1 MRRSILA
8 LLTVIGVGI
17 THAVQAAPVSREL
30 VFKGAGDVELAGTLL
45 LPESA
50 TESAPAPAVLIIA
63 GSGPTDRDGNTV
75 ILPLKIDTLKQ
86 IAEALADRGYASF
99 RFDKRVTGAARSKM
113 PAGPAMADY
122 VAFDNF
128 VHDVRL
134 AFKTM
139 VDQPE
144 TADQQSVMLGH
155 SEGGLL
161 ALLAT
166 DSSDRSDHDAPAA
179 PNEPDRSP
187 QPAAVVLAASP
198 GRNLGVIIE
207 SQIAAALRAQNA
219 PEATTNNLLDSLEA
233 AIDLMKRDGIL
244 LEELHP
250 ALKPIFP
257 PHHEKFLQPLLT
269 HEPILLAKRS
279 TLPVLILQGEK
290 DLQISPTLDAQP
302 LMTALESRS
311 NTRQQLSVFNGISHN
326 FKPSNGPMDPG
337 FAGQIAPEVTSTLA
351 DWLDQILS
359 QKP

>member
-1 MRRSILA
+1 MTILGVSI
-8 LLTVIGVGI
+8 TYSVR
-17 THAVQAAPVSREL
+17 AAPISREL
-30 VFKGAGDVELAGTLL
+30 IFKGEGDVELAGTLL

-75 ILPLKIDTLKQ
+75 MLPLKIDTLKQ
-86 IAEALADRGYASF
+86 FAEALAIRGYASF

-113 PAGPAMADY
+113 PAGPAIADY

-128 VHDVRL
+128 VQDVRL
-134 AFKTM
+134 AYKAM

-144 TADQQSVMLGH
+144 TADHLSVMLGH

-166 DSSDRSDHDAPAA
+166 DSSDHPDHNTPAA
-179 PNEPDRSP
+179 NDAPDRSP

-207 SQIAAALRAQNA
+207 SQIAATLRAQNA
-219 PEATTNNLLDSLEA
+219 PEATTRNLLDNLAA
-233 AIDLMKRDGIL
+233 AIDLMKKDGIR

-250 ALKPIFP
+250 GLNPLFP
-257 PHHEKFLQPLLT
+257 PHHEKFLQTLFT
-269 HEPILLAKRS
+269 HEPILLAQRS
-279 TLPVLILQGEK
+279 TLPVLILQGAN

-302 LMTALESRS
+302 LMTALESRANS
-311 NTRQQLSVFNGISHN
+311 KQQLAIFEGISHN

-337 FAGQIAPEVTSTLA
+337 FTGQIASEVTNTLA
-351 DWLDQILS
+351 DWLDQTLS